1 MPSGS
6 GQSGK
11 RPGGKKKPRRE
22 IVQPELGLTRYDRVS
37 SFMMALILGTGLVV
51 AFVITQWYAIRKP
64 PPLELIPMEM
74 IVGGGFEDGNPDE
87 TLQVE
92 SPEEVN
98 PNASPVDE
106 QVEQEELME
115 TLENV
120 VELSDRATKQ
130 VQQVMAS
137 TSEAGTPGSA
147 VGTGGR
153 PLGSGGGPGAGIPA
167 YQRWYIRF
175 SESSSAEYAK
185 QLDHFGIELAV
196 FYPGTGKVSYAKNF
210 GAGGGPPRTIDK
222 WNDDRVYFK
231 WSGGPRER
239 IDRELLKKAGID
251 PVGGQIYQFYP
262 NQTIQLLGTIEQN
275 YANRS
280 AKDIRRTYFVV
291 TPQGGGYTFTV
302 TRQTYLR

>member
-1 MPSGS
+1 MATTPAQRGQRTGS
-6 GQSGK
+6 
-11 RPGGKKKPRRE
+11 KPAPRTFAPPVMR
-22 IVQPELGLTRYDRVS
+22 VTRYDRVS
-37 SFMMALILGTGLVV
+37 SFMMSLILGTVGAVCFVV
-51 AFVITQWYAIRKP
+51 LQWYAIRKP
-64 PPLELIPMEM
+64 PPLELVPLEM
-74 IVGGGFEDGNPDE
+74 VVGGGYEDGNPDE

-92 SPEEVN
+92 SPEQVD

-115 TLENV
+115 VLETV

-130 VQQVMAS
+130 VQQVQAS
-137 TSEAGTPGSA
+137 QSTGTPGSA

-153 PLGSGGGPGAGIPA
+153 PLGSGGGPGGGIPA
-167 YQRWYIRF
+167 HQRWYIRF
-175 SESSSAEYAK
+175 NESSTAEYAK

-196 FYPGTGKVSYAKNF
+196 FYPTSGKIAYAKNF
-210 GAGGGPPRTIDK
+210 SAKPPPKPIVKEK
-222 WNDDRVYFK
+222 WDDDRIYFK

-239 IDRELLKKAGID
+239 IDRELLQKSGVD
-251 PVGGQIYQFYP
+251 PAGGQIFQFYP

-275 YANRS
+275 FANRS
-280 AKDIRRTYFVV
+280 AKEIRRTYFVV

>member
-1 MPSGS
+1 M
-6 GQSGK
+6 
-11 RPGGKKKPRRE
+11 R
-22 IVQPELGLTRYDRVS
+22 LTRYDRVS
-37 SFMMALILGTGLVV
+37 SFMMSLVLFIGLGVVLVV
-51 AFVITQWYAIRKP
+51 AQWYSIRRD
-64 PPLELIPMEM
+64 PPLELIPLEM
-74 IVGGGFEDGNPDE
+74 VDVGGGFEDGNPDE

-106 QVEQEELME
+106 QLEQEELME

-120 VELSDRATKQ
+120 VELSERATKQ
-130 VQQVMAS
+130 MQQTLVS
-137 TSEAGTPGSA
+137 SNTAGTPGSA

-153 PLGSGGGPGAGIPA
+153 PLGAGGGPGSGIPA

-175 SESSSAEYAK
+175 SESSSIEYAR

-196 FYPGTGKVSYAKNF
+196 YYPTTKKMTYAKGFSSGSPTVTNKE
-210 GAGGGPPRTIDK
+210 G

-239 IDRELLKKAGID
+239 IDRELLQKAGINAA
-251 PVGGQIYQFYP
+251 GGQIFQFYP
-262 NQTIQLLGTIEQN
+262 DRTVQLLGTIEQN

-280 AKDIRRTYFVV
+280 PKEIRRTYFAVI
-291 TPQGGGYTFTV
+291 PQGPGFTFAV

>member
-1 MPSGS
+1 MASS
-6 GQSGK
+6 SAQRGQRSSGK
-11 RPGGKKKPRRE
+11 QPPRTFAPPVMR
-22 IVQPELGLTRYDRVS
+22 VTRYDRVS
-37 SFMMALILGTGLVV
+37 SFMMSLIMGTIAAVGFVV
-51 AFVITQWYAIRKP
+51 LQWYAIRKDP
-64 PPLELIPMEM
+64 PMELVPLEMV
-74 IVGGGFEDGNPDE
+74 VGGGYEDGNPDE

-115 TLENV
+115 VLENV

-130 VQQVMAS
+130 VQQVQAS
-137 TSEAGTPGSA
+137 TESTGTPGSA

-153 PLGSGGGPGAGIPA
+153 PLGSGGGAGGGIPA

-175 SESSSAEYAK
+175 NESSSTEYAK

-196 FYPGTGKVSYAKNF
+196 FFPGSGKVSYAKGF
-210 GAGGGPPRTIDK
+210 SSGAPSPYHKTK
-222 WNDDRVYFK
+222 WEDDRIYFK

-239 IDRELLKKAGID
+239 IDRELLQKAKID
-251 PVGGQIYQFYP
+251 AAGGQIFQFYP
-262 NQTIQLLGTIEQN
+262 DQTIQLLGTLEQN

-280 AKDIRRTYFVV
+280 AKEIRRTYFVV

-302 TRQTYLR
+302 TRQTYLK